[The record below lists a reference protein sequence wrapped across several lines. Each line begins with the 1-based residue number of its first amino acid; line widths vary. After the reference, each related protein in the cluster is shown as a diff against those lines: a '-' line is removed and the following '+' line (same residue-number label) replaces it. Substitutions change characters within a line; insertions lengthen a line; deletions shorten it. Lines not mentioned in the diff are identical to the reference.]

1 MGRMV
6 NTSAY
11 EWCPA
16 FSGDGKWLLFSGNSM
31 KGKPDQ
37 VTYTSVK
44 RWLLG
49 GGNGASDIW
58 YIKASAI
65 KKLKDN
71 Q

>member
-1 MGRMV
+1 MV

-16 FSGDGKWLLFSGNSM
+16 FSGDGKWLLFSGNLR
-31 KGKPDQ
+31 KDKPDR
-37 VTYTSVK
+37 VTYASVK

-49 GGNGASDIW
+49 GGNGAWDIW
-58 YIKASAI
+58 YIEASAI
-65 KKLKDN
+65 QELKNN